1 MKKSLAHLP
10 KRKHYELALVGDIIL
25 DKFPD
30 VQMIILF
37 GSYARGTWVEEIYT
51 KGHITYEYKS
61 DFDILVITES
71 KKEANNFSD
80 QHRIESHIEN
90 NEKIETPVS
99 IIYHNIDLVNAR
111 LREGQYF
118 FSDIKKEGILLY
130 DSKKFK
136 LERRRK
142 LDPAERKRIAEEDF
156 KYWFKMAREFY
167 ITYELVLEKRFYKRA
182 AFQLHQA
189 VEHSYTAVL
198 LVFRGY
204 KPKIHNIKTLG
215 RHAGSCDPQFLTIFP
230 KATPEQKKR
239 FKLLQKAYIDARY
252 KPSYRITRT
261 ELEYLAK
268 RVKLLQR
275 LTKQICKAKIE
286 SFVRI

>member
-10 KRKHYELALVGDIIL
+10 KRKHYELALVRDIIL
-25 DKFPD
+25 DKFSD

-37 GSYARGTWVEEIYT
+37 GSYARGTWVEDIYT

-71 KKEANNFSD
+71 KKEANNMSD
-80 QHRIESHIEN
+80 QHRIESLVDN

-99 IIYHNIDLVNAR
+99 IIYHHIRLVNRR
-111 LREGQYF
+111 LSEGQYF

-130 DSKKFK
+130 DSKKFR

-156 KYWFKMAREFY
+156 KYWFSLAKEFY
-167 ITYELVLEKRFYKRA
+167 FHHTVAVKRRKYKMA

-189 VEHSYTAVL
+189 TEHSYTAVL

-215 RHAGSCDPQFLTIFP
+215 RRAGSCDPQFLTVFP

-268 RVKLLQR
+268 RVKILQR
-275 LTKQICKAKIE
+275 LTKKVCAAKID
-286 SFVRI
+286 SFI

>member
-10 KRKHYELALVGDIIL
+10 KRKHYELALVRDIIL
-25 DKFPD
+25 DKFSD

-37 GSYARGTWVEEIYT
+37 GSHARGTWVEDIYT

-71 KKEANNFSD
+71 KKEANNMSD
-80 QHRIESHIEN
+80 QHRIESLVDN

-99 IIYHNIDLVNAR
+99 IIYHHIRLVNRR
-111 LREGQYF
+111 LSEGQYF

-156 KYWFKMAREFY
+156 KYWFKLA
-167 ITYELVLEKRFYKRA
+167 KDFYKAFGWHLDDKDYKLA
-182 AFQLHQA
+182 AFNLHQTT
-189 VEHSYTAVL
+189 EHSYTAIL

-215 RHAGSCDPQFLTIFP
+215 RRAGSCDPQFLTVFP
-230 KATPEQKKR
+230 QATKDQKR
-239 FKLLQKAYIDARY
+239 MFKLLQKAYIDARY

-261 ELEYLAK
+261 ELEYLSK

-275 LTKQICKAKIE
+275 LTKKICVAKIE
-286 SFVRI
+286 SFI

>member
-1 MKKSLAHLP
+1 MKKSLSHLP
-10 KRKHYELALVGDIIL
+10 QHKQDELKLILEKIRKRIE
-25 DKFPD
+25 P
-30 VQMIILF
+30 QMLILF
-37 GSYARGTWVEEIYT
+37 GSYARGTWVEDIYT

-80 QHRIESHIEN
+80 QHRIEDLIEN

-99 IIYHNIDLVNAR
+99 IIYHHIRLVNLR
-111 LREGQYF
+111 LSEGQYF

-130 DSKKFK
+130 DSKKFR

-142 LDPAERKRIAEEDF
+142 LDPAERKKIAQDDF
-156 KYWFKMAREFY
+156 KYWFKSAKEFY
-167 ITYELVLEKRFYKRA
+167 SLYEISLEKKWYKKA
-182 AFQLHQA
+182 AFNLHQA

-215 RHAGSCDPQFLTIFP
+215 RRAGSCDPQFLTVFP
-230 KATPEQKKR
+230 KATKDQKR
-239 FKLLQKAYIDARY
+239 MFKLLQKAYIDARY
-252 KPSYRITRT
+252 KPSYRITRS

-275 LTKQICKAKIE
+275 LTKKICKAKIE
-286 SFVRI
+286 SFA

>member
-10 KRKHYELALVGDIIL
+10 KRKHYELALVRDTIL
-25 DKFPD
+25 EKFSD

-37 GSYARGTWVEEIYT
+37 GSYARDTWVEEKYT

-71 KKEANNFSD
+71 KKQANNISG
-80 QHRIESHIEN
+80 QHRIEDFIEN

-99 IIYHNIDLVNAR
+99 IIYHHITLVNQR
-111 LREGQYF
+111 LVEGQYF

-142 LDPAERKRIAEEDF
+142 LDPTKRKQIAEDDF
-156 KYWFKMAREFY
+156 KYWFKMAKEFY
-167 ITYELVLEKRFYKRA
+167 GLYKAALEKRWYKRG
-182 AFQLHQA
+182 AFLLHQA
-189 VEHSYTAVL
+189 TEHAYTAIL

-204 KPKIHNIKTLG
+204 KPKVHNIKTLG
-215 RHAGSCDPQFLTIFP
+215 RRAGSCDPQFLTVFP
-230 KATPEQKKR
+230 KGTAEQKR
-239 FKLLQKAYIDARY
+239 MFKLLQKAYVDARY
-252 KPSYRITRT
+252 KPSYRITRN

-268 RVKLLQR
+268 RVKMLQK
-275 LTKQICKAKIE
+275 LTKKICTMKID
-286 SFVRI
+286 SFI